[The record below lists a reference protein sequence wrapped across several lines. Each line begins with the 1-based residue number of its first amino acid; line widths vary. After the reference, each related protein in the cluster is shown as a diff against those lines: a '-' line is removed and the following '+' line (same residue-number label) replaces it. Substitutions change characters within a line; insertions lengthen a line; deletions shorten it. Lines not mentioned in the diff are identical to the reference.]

1 MYSRAHA
8 AISLLVASALVL
20 TRDAVVAGEPTLHPA
35 LAMAY
40 GVALGVLIDLD
51 HFALAWMLS
60 GSLAPLRRVLKA
72 PWIVVTD
79 PGSIFETADL
89 GPYHRLISH
98 VVIAGVLVPVIWL
111 AVDPFV
117 GLLSAGVLYAHL
129 LADLIADLRTFE
141 TIPRDERRS

>member
-8 AISLLVASALVL
+8 AISLVVAVTVVL
-20 TRDAVVAGEPTLHPA
+20 AGEPTVNPA
-35 LAMAY
+35 LAVTY

-51 HFALAWMLS
+51 HFVLAWVLS
-60 GSLAPLRRVLKA
+60 GSLDPLRRVLRA

-79 PGSIFETADL
+79 PSTIFDAEDL

-98 VVIAGVLVPVIWL
+98 VVIAGVLVPGVWL

-117 GLLSAGVLYAHL
+117 GVLSAAVLYAHL
-129 LADLIADLRTFE
+129 LADLIADVRNFE
-141 TIPRDERRS
+141 TIPRDERN